1 MVLEIEGLYKS
12 FGNNVVLKDVSFR
25 INKGEIVTVIGPSG
39 AGKTT
44 LLRCINGLEKSDSG
58 TIKIDGHFVC
68 SDKKEGEH
76 HCNKKELWAVRKKV
90 GYVFQNFNLF
100 PHMSVMENIIE
111 APIYVLKMDKEK
123 AEKKAIDL

>member
-44 LLRCINGLEKSDSG
+44 LLRCINGLEKG
-58 TIKIDGHFVC
+58 
-68 SDKKEGEH
+68 
-76 HCNKKELWAVRKKV
+76 
-90 GYVFQNFNLF
+90 
-100 PHMSVMENIIE
+100 
-111 APIYVLKMDKEK
+111 
-123 AEKKAIDL
+123 